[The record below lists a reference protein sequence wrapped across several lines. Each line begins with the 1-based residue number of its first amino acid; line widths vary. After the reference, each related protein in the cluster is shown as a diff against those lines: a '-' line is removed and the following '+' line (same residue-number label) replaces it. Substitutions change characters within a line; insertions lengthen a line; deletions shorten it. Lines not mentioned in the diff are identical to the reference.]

1 MLCPG
6 EELGSNGA
14 ACAKGEYIE
23 LASIFGCTLS
33 AEANI
38 YILGSDAGGNCEG
51 KLSNSAII
59 LTEESRPGGFT
70 TGNTKIE
77 VLEDYKGD
85 FVQSKMEVFIGMNV
99 TLEMEDMLWIGR
111 GED

>member
-1 MLCPG
+1 MLCSG
-6 EELGSNGA
+6 EEVGSSGA
-14 ACAKGEYIE
+14 ACAKGKYIE

-59 LTEESRPGGFT
+59 LTEESSSW
-70 TGNTKIE
+70 K
-77 VLEDYKGD
+77 
-85 FVQSKMEVFIGMNV
+85 
-99 TLEMEDMLWIGR
+99 TLEGGWGCR
-111 GED
+111 